1 MKKTIKKRKSRRRAA
16 TSIKRKSNPTP
27 EVELNYSTPQ
37 IENHERNEIFQKVV
51 DYVNGRQYELPPS
64 LVGFEFIQEPVC
76 SVVSTEL
83 KSCQRFWDTLNLC
96 HSDGSH
102 IRLCTYKA
110 EELFISHIEVN
121 EARRRLGIGT
131 DMIFF
136 LLDLIEK
143 ASGNMIA
150 VSLDVTRGGLDFA
163 TEEQDDLSDVRIRF
177 FRRFGFRLN
186 LRLSRYPSYY
196 LMELDNVKYEHAKSK
211 SLNKGVAD
219 ITTLMDPISSRNSK
233 LKLFDEST
241 MSSLCQTVMGYM
253 SDIGKLKNL
262 VLMAKVPKNMSLS
275 IVVQHDNEKFYAIK
289 NTLIE
294 SASQI
299 SWFEDIGSVINQP
312 AINNF
317 LSNDFEATLQFRN
330 VLDFSFNNGCQLRIT
345 TLGETIQI
353 TKIEV
358 PNSIR
363 RQGNG
368 TKLVDMLFELANM
381 AGYERPEISVIIDP
395 YDKQEGLEEFFKKL
409 GFAILTVGPDGSI
422 TMVANRQ
429 FESDEIEVTY
439 EVSIKIF

>member
-1 MKKTIKKRKSRRRAA
+1 
-16 TSIKRKSNPTP
+16 
-27 EVELNYSTPQ
+27 
-37 IENHERNEIFQKVV
+37 
-51 DYVNGRQYELPPS
+51 VNGQQYELPPS

-76 SVVSTEL
+76 SVISTEL

-143 ASGNMIA
+143 ACGNMLM

-211 SLNKGVAD
+211 SLNKGDAD

-241 MSSLCQTVMGYM
+241 MNSLRQTVMGYM

-262 VLMAKVPKNMSLS
+262 VLMFEVPKNKILS
-275 IVVQHDNEKFYAIK
+275 IVVQHDNEIFYAIK
-289 NTLIE
+289 ATLIE
-294 SASQI
+294 SADQLD
-299 SWFEDIGSVINQP
+299 WFDDIGSVINQP

-330 VLDFSFNNGCQLRIT
+330 ALDFSFNNGCQLRIT

-368 TKLVDMLFELANM
+368 TKLVDMLIELGKM
-381 AGYERPEISVIIDP
+381 AGY
-395 YDKQEGLEEFFKKL
+395 DKLGLCVYLDENSEQDGLIEFFTSL
-409 GFAILTVGPDGSI
+409 GFELQVKGSNGSVM
-422 TMVANRQ
+422 MVFNYQ
-429 FESDEIEVTY
+429 FESNDFDAKIEI
-439 EVSIKIF
+439 VSR

>member
-1 MKKTIKKRKSRRRAA
+1 MKQTTKKRKSGRRAA
-16 TSIKRKSNPTP
+16 ASIKRKSNPTP
-27 EVELNYSTPQ
+27 DGELKNSTLQ
-37 IENHERNEIFQKVV
+37 IENHERNEVFQKVV
-51 DYVNGRQYELPPS
+51 DYVNHQQYELPPS
-64 LVGFEFIQEPVC
+64 LVGFEFIQEPFC
-76 SVVSTEL
+76 SCILTEL
-83 KSCQRFWDTLNLC
+83 KLCQRFWDTLNLC
-96 HSDGSH
+96 HADGSH

-110 EELFISHIEVN
+110 DELFISHIEVN
-121 EARRRLGIGT
+121 EARRGLGIGT
-131 DMIFF
+131 HMILF

-143 ASGNMIA
+143 ACGSMIK

-211 SLNKGVAD
+211 SLNKGDAD

-241 MSSLCQTVMGYM
+241 MNSLRQTVMGYM

-262 VLMAKVPKNMSLS
+262 VLMFEVPKNKILS
-275 IVVQHDNEKFYAIK
+275 IVVQHDNEIFYAIK
-289 NTLIE
+289 ATLIE
-294 SASQI
+294 SADQLD
-299 SWFEDIGSVINQP
+299 WFDDIGSVINQP

-330 VLDFSFNNGCQLRIT
+330 ALDFSFNNGCQLRIT

-368 TKLVDMLFELANM
+368 TKLVDMLFELANL
-381 AGYERPEISVIIDP
+381 AAYERPEISVLIDP
-395 YDKQEGLEEFFKKL
+395 DDEQEGLVEFFKKL

-429 FESDEIEVTY
+429 FESDKIEVTY
-439 EVSIKIF
+439 EFSIKIF

>member
-1 MKKTIKKRKSRRRAA
+1 MKIRRNKKRMSSKAA
-16 TSIKRKSNPTP
+16 VIKRSSISSP
-27 EVELNYSTPQ
+27 EGELNYSTPQ
-37 IENHERNEIFQKVV
+37 IENHERNEVFQKVV
-51 DYVNGRQYELPPS
+51 DYVNGQQYELPPS

-76 SVVSTEL
+76 SVISTEL

-143 ASGNMIA
+143 ACGNMLM
-150 VSLDVTRGGLDFA
+150 VSLDVTSGGLDFA

-211 SLNKGVAD
+211 SLNKGDAD

-241 MSSLCQTVMGYM
+241 MNSLRQTVMGYM

-262 VLMAKVPKNMSLS
+262 VLMFEVPKNKILS
-275 IVVQHDNEKFYAIK
+275 IVVQHDNEIFYAIK
-289 NTLIE
+289 ATLIE
-294 SASQI
+294 SADQLD
-299 SWFEDIGSVINQP
+299 WFDDIGSVINQP

-330 VLDFSFNNGCQLRIT
+330 ALDFSFNNGCQLRIT

-368 TKLVDMLFELANM
+368 TKLVDMLIELGKM
-381 AGYERPEISVIIDP
+381 AGY
-395 YDKQEGLEEFFKKL
+395 DKLGLCVYLDENSEQDGLIEFFTSL
-409 GFAILTVGPDGSI
+409 GFELQVKGSNGSVM
-422 TMVANRQ
+422 MVFNYQ
-429 FESDEIEVTY
+429 FESNDFDAKIEI
-439 EVSIKIF
+439 VSR

>member
-1 MKKTIKKRKSRRRAA
+1 MKKTTKKRKSGRRAA
-16 TSIKRKSNPTP
+16 ASIKRKSIPTP
-27 EVELNYSTPQ
+27 EGELNYSTPQ
-37 IENHERNEIFQKVV
+37 IENHERNEVFQKVL
-51 DYVNGRQYELPPS
+51 DYVNGQQYELPPS
-64 LVGFEFIQEPVC
+64 LVGFEFSQELVC
-76 SVVSTEL
+76 SVISTEL

-143 ASGNMIA
+143 ACGNMIK

-163 TEEQDDLSDVRIRF
+163 TEKQDDLSDVRIGF

-211 SLNKGVAD
+211 LLNKGVAD
-219 ITTLMDPISSRNSK
+219 STTIMDPISSPCSK

-241 MSSLCQTVMGYM
+241 MSSLRQTVVGYI
-253 SDIGKLKNL
+253 SDNGKLKNL
-262 VLMAKVPKNMSLS
+262 VLMSQVPKNMSLS
-275 IVVQHDNEKFYAIK
+275 IVVQHDNEIFYAIK
-289 NTLIE
+289 ATLIE
-294 SASQI
+294 SADQLD
-299 SWFEDIGSVINQP
+299 WFDDIGSVINQP

-330 VLDFSFNNGCQLRIT
+330 ALDFSFNNGCQLRIT

-368 TKLVDMLFELANM
+368 TKLVNMLFELANL
-381 AGYERPEISVIIDP
+381 AGYERPEISVLIHPD
-395 YDKQEGLEEFFKKL
+395 YEQEGLVEFFTKL
-409 GFAILTVGPDGSI
+409 GFAILAVSIDGSI

-429 FESDEIEVTY
+429 FESDKIEVTY
-439 EVSIKIF
+439 EFSIKIF